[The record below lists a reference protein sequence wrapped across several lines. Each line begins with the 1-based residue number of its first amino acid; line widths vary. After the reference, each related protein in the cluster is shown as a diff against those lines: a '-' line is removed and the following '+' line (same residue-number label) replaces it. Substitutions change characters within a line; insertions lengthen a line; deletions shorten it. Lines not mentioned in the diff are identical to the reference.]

1 MNMQGAITEKR
12 YGYSVI
18 NAFYGFWSA
27 AGILGGLWNAA
38 AGKLGL
44 SLGVA
49 FTIAGLA
56 GLAAALVLGPSLFGK
71 EADVAPPSEAAAK
84 QAGIQIPWRPIILIG
99 VAMCC
104 MYIGDAS
111 VSNYSSVY
119 MSKVQH
125 GGKALLPLAFAA
137 YQTMMLA
144 GRAFGDRAVRRFGAA
159 AVVRAGAVVA
169 GLGLLG
175 VVLAPSPALAIAA
188 FAVTGLG
195 FCVVPPMC
203 FSATSKLDPTGS
215 GIAISRV
222 NLFNYAGF
230 VLGAALVGGIA
241 GAVGGP
247 AGWRAAYAAPLV
259 LTLVIVA
266 LAAGFEPGR
275 ARGARSETA
284 STAEAGST
292 APG

>member
-1 MNMQGAITEKR
+1 
-12 YGYSVI
+12 
-18 NAFYGFWSA
+18 
-27 AGILGGLWNAA
+27 
-38 AGKLGL
+38 
-44 SLGVA
+44 
-49 FTIAGLA
+49 
-56 GLAAALVLGPSLFGK
+56 
-71 EADVAPPSEAAAK
+71 
-84 QAGIQIPWRPIILIG
+84 
-99 VAMCC
+99 
-104 MYIGDAS
+104 
-111 VSNYSSVY
+111 

-125 GGKALLPLAFAA
+125 GSKALLPLAFAA
-137 YQTMMLA
+137 YQAMMLA

-259 LTLVIVA
+259 LTLVIIA

-275 ARGARSETA
+275 ARGARSEAA
-284 STAEAGST
+284 STAEAGSP